1 MHEGDK
7 PLRVSRKSWWMNRW
21 FLPVFSL
28 AMGLGMWGA
37 FWAGGDP
44 TGGAVSFAVMAIFG
58 AVFFFGGKSETIRG
72 MRGDGRDERW
82 AMIDQQATAFA
93 GLTVI
98 TATLVGFGIEVAH
111 GRDGSPYGQ
120 LAAIAG
126 IAYLL
131 AFFVARWR
139 S

>member
-1 MHEGDK
+1 VRPDPMHEGDK
-7 PLRVSRKSWWMNRW
+7 PLKVSHKSWWMNRW
-21 FLPVFSL
+21 FLPAFSI

-44 TGGAVSFAVMAIFG
+44 TGGAVSFAVMAVFG
-58 AVFFFGGKSETIRG
+58 AIFFFGGKSETIRG

-93 GLTVI
+93 GLAII

-111 GRDGSPYGQ
+111 GRDGRPMVSWQ
-120 LAAIAG
+120 
-126 IAYLL
+126 
-131 AFFVARWR
+131 R
-139 S
+139 

>member
-1 MHEGDK
+1 VNA
-7 PLRVSRKSWWMNRW
+7 RRKSWWTNRW
-21 FLPVFSL
+21 FLPASSL
-28 AMGLGMWGA
+28 AMGLAMWAA

-44 TGGAVSFAVMAIFG
+44 KGGAVSFLIMAIFG
-58 AVFFFGGKSETIRG
+58 AIFFFGGKSETIRG

-82 AMIDQQATAFA
+82 AMIDQQATAVS
-93 GLTVI
+93 GLAII

-120 LAAIAG
+120 LAAIGG
-126 IAYLL
+126 ISYLL